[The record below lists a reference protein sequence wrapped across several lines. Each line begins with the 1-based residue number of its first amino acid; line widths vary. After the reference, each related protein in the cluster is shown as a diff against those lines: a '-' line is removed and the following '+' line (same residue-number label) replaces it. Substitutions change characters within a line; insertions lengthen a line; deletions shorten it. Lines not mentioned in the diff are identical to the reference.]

1 MPATIQSKTGRKKLQ
16 PRREPYWSRIE
27 TGFFIGYRKLD
38 TGEGTWIARRRIENG
53 RQKYQALGTFEHF
66 DHAVKEAQNWAK
78 RIDQGVRN
86 FAGTVEA
93 ACEAYVIY
101 VEQKKGKEAARDPE
115 GRFSRLVYDTSFGRI
130 QLEKL
135 NPASVRDWLGAQIPI
150 RGNADEIR
158 KAKASAN
165 RNLNTLKA
173 ALNLAVKDRLVSSDA
188 GWKSVSRFGGT
199 SKGRVGFLSRDERLR
214 LLENASDTL
223 KPLITGLLLTMA
235 RPGELA
241 RAKVSDFDPK
251 AGTLRLNGKTGERT
265 IPLSS
270 QALEFFTRHSQSKLP
285 SAPLIISDS
294 GGHWNKD
301 AWKRP
306 FRAAANASGLP
317 SEIVMYSLRHAAIS
331 EAMTSG
337 IGAFTVAKIAG
348 TSTKMIDDNYGH
360 LQHEITKSLLDGMRV
375 L

>member
-1 MPATIQSKTGRKKLQ
+1 MPTAIQSKTARNALK

-27 TGFFIGYRKLD
+27 TGLFIGYRKLD
-38 TGEGTWIARRRIENG
+38 AGQGTWIARRRLENG
-53 RQKYQALGTFEHF
+53 RQKYQALGTIEHF
-66 DHAVKEAQNWAK
+66 DHAIKEARNWAK
-78 RIDQGVRN
+78 KADQGVKD
-86 FAGTVEA
+86 FAGTAEA
-93 ACEAYVIY
+93 ACKAYVQYIN
-101 VEQKKGKEAARDPE
+101 QNKDKDAARDPE
-115 GRFSRLVYDTSFGRI
+115 GRFSRLVYGTPFGRI
-130 QLEKL
+130 RLEKL
-135 NPASVRDWLGAQIPI
+135 NPTSIRDWLRAQVPI
-150 RGNADEIR
+150 QGNPDEIR
-158 KAKASAN
+158 RAKASAN

-173 ALNLAVKDRLVSSDA
+173 ALNRAMKDRLVSSDA
-188 GWKSVSRFGGT
+188 GWKSVSRYSNT
-199 SKGRVGFLSRDERLR
+199 NKGRVGFLGREERR
-214 LLENASDTL
+214 KLLDNAPDYL
-223 KPLITGLLLTMA
+223 KPLMTGLLLPMA

-251 AGTLRLNGKTGERT
+251 AGTLRLDGKTGERT

-270 QALEFFTRHSQSKLP
+270 QAAAFFKEQSKRKLP
-285 SAPLIISDS
+285 GAALITSET

-306 FRAAANASGLP
+306 FRAAARASGLP
-317 SEIVMYSLRHAAIS
+317 DEIVMYSLRHSAIS

-360 LQHEITKSLLDGMRV
+360 LQHQFTKSLLDEIQI

>member
-1 MPATIQSKTGRKKLQ
+1 MPTNIQSKTGRKNLK

-27 TGFFIGYRKLD
+27 TGFFIGYRQLD
-38 TGEGTWIARRRIENG
+38 DGEGTWIARRRLENG

-66 DHAVKEAQNWAK
+66 DHAVKEARRWAK
-78 RIDQGVRN
+78 RADQGVTD

-93 ACEAYVIY
+93 ACKAYVKFI
-101 VEQKKGKEAARDPE
+101 EQKKGNEAAKDPL
-115 GRFSRLVYDTSFGRI
+115 GRFDRLVYGTPFGRI
-130 QLEKL
+130 KLEKL
-135 NPASVRDWLGAQIPI
+135 NPANVRDWLGEQIPS
-150 RGNADEIR
+150 RVSADELR
-158 KAKASAN
+158 RAKASAN

-173 ALNLAVKDRLVSSDA
+173 ALNHAVKDRLVTSDA
-188 GWKSVSRFGGT
+188 GWKSVSRYSGT
-199 SKGRVGFLSRDERLR
+199 SKGRVGFLSREDRNR
-214 LLENASDTL
+214 LLENAPDFL
-223 KPLITGLLLTMA
+223 KPLITGLLLTLA

-270 QALEFFTRHSQSKLP
+270 QALVFFKKHSKNKLP
-285 SAPLIISDS
+285 SAPLITSET

-306 FRAAANASGLP
+306 FRVAAKESGLP
-317 SEIVMYSLRHAAIS
+317 NDIVMYSLRHAAIS

-360 LQHEITKSLLDGMRV
+360 LQHEITKSLLDEMRV